1 MLLGFQRSGL
11 VSGSRVV
18 PVRSCGSLPDEDGES
33 GFLVKGFNLS
43 CQNKET
49 ILLGFGLPYF
59 IFKLFS

>member
-33 GFLVKGFNLS
+33 GFLSRDL
-43 CQNKET
+43 
-49 ILLGFGLPYF
+49 I
-59 IFKLFS
+59 